1 MMRCNYSPSII
12 NDQSFKKLPTYIYYF
27 QIPLLSLQTNF
38 CSELF
43 HYLSKAKFSLSV
55 EVSLFLLSPEIED
68 QDEVDI

>member
-27 QIPLLSLQTNF
+27 QIPLLSLQTNSAEF
-38 CSELF
+38 SL
-43 HYLSKAKFSLSV
+43 LIKAKSLTV

-68 QDEVDI
+68 RDEVDI